1 MGIRPS
7 MKNETQPRNAPT
19 EKSEMKASATAITIA
34 LATSPSAGCFTAI
47 LPE

>member
-1 MGIRPS
+1 

-34 LATSPSAGCFTAI
+34 LAASPSAGCFTAI